1 MIDYSK
7 DGGIHIVTMNDGA
20 NTICPNWQIRMLE
33 ILDTVE
39 QDCGQGTALVLTGV
53 EKYFNTGVNLEVVS
67 QLKEEDIRLFG
78 ARMVEIFRRFIML
91 PCPTV
96 AAVNGHAFAG
106 GAVLGMTCDFRL
118 MREDRGWICVS
129 EVDVGVPI
137 LPAVMAILRGKLPAN
152 TARDALLTGRR
163 YAADDAL
170 AAGFADG
177 KASGDSLLDEAKA
190 LATNLSTKERG
201 IFKSL
206 KQDWF
211 AEMAEGLRLAAAAM

>member
-1 MIDYSK
+1 MIEYKK

-20 NTICPNWQIRMLE
+20 NTICPNWHIRMLE
-33 ILDTVE
+33 ILDIVE

-53 EKYFNTGVNLEVVS
+53 DKHFNTGVNLEVVS
-67 QLKEEDIRLFG
+67 QLKEQDIRLFG
-78 ARMVEIFRRFIML
+78 ARMVEIFRRYILL

-96 AAVNGHAFAG
+96 AALNGHAFAG
-106 GAVLGMTCDFRL
+106 GAVLAMSCDFRL
-118 MREDRGWICVS
+118 MREDRGWICIS

-137 LPAVMAILRGKLPAN
+137 LPAVMGILRGKLPAN

-163 YAADDAL
+163 YAADDAI

-177 KASGDSLLDEAKA
+177 KASGDSLLDEATT

-211 AEMAEGLRLAAAAM
+211 GEMGEALRLAALAM